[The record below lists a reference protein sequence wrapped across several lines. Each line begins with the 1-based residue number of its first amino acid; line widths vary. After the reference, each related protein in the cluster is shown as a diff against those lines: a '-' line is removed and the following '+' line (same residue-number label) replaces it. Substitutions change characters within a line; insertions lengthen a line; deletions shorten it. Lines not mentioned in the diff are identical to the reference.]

1 MATVLLLF
9 LGFETCMMQNLK
21 KTTLL
26 QLFCCSFLHLNIFVC
41 LVITIINIVVGG
53 PLLLKKKLSGVST
66 LSNKNCTR
74 TCENVGDLAVELGLN

>member
-21 KTTLL
+21 KSPCCS
-26 QLFCCSFLHLNIFVC
+26 LFCCSFLHLNAFVC
-41 LVITIINIVVGG
+41 LAIMIINIVVGG
-53 PLLLKKKLSGVST
+53 LLLLKKKLSGVST

-74 TCENVGDLAVELGLN
+74 MCENVGDLAIELGLN

>member
-9 LGFETCMMQNLK
+9 LGLETRTMQDLK
-21 KTTLL
+21 KKSLL
-26 QLFCCSFLHLNIFVC
+26 QLFCCSFLHLNIFVF
-41 LVITIINIVVGG
+41 LAIMIINIDDGG

-74 TCENVGDLAVELGLN
+74 VCENFGDLAIEF